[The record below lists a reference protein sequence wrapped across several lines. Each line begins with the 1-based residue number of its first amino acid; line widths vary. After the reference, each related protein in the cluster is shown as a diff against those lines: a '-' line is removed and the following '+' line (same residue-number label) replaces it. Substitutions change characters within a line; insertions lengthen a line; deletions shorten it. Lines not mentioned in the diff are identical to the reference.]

1 MAEWDLPKELR
12 ARWGEKAYVLC
23 PFSAFPGCG
32 QVGGRRLRGGVGLEL
47 PEDLSAE
54 QKTRIPGCRW
64 VTSPAQGQR
73 GYCGCTVPTAHAQA
87 LRRMIWNE
95 QAWSLSSMRGRGP
108 WTSCGRRAGCGAQA
122 AAAPSGGGLGATRGV
137 WLAVTA
143 AEGLSRL
150 PTVLPPRVPRDRGSR
165 STAPELAFEAKCRR
179 THRSRI
185 PRGLRLMAA
194 GIKDGVAAPG
204 QRITRVDKTRPGG
217 TSELG
222 RRSQP

>member
-1 MAEWDLPKELR
+1 M
-12 ARWGEKAYVLC
+12 
-23 PFSAFPGCG
+23 
-32 QVGGRRLRGGVGLEL
+32 GGRRLRGGGGLEL

-54 QKTRIPGCRW
+54 QKTRMSGCPRGLP
-64 VTSPAQGQR
+64 TSTARGQR
-73 GYCGCTVPTAHAQA
+73 GYCGSTVPTAHTQA
-87 LRRMIWNE
+87 LRRMTWDE
-95 QAWSLSSMRGRGP
+95 QARSLSSMRGRGQ
-108 WTSCGRRAGCGAQA
+108 WTSRGRRAGCGAQA

-150 PTVLPPRVPRDRGSR
+150 PTVLPTCIPRDRGSS
-165 STAPELAFEAKCRR
+165 STAPELAFEAKCRWTR
-179 THRSRI
+179 HSLI

-217 TSELG
+217 TSELR